1 MIATY
6 SHPAIQKICDVL
18 KLKQHVTSINIS
30 IVAGEA
36 VKVYI
41 ERLLTAVEIQ
51 TISDIIDLNFD
62 NGTVEA
68 STQYYINGRPVVV
81 NQEEPTESW

>member
-18 KLKQHVTSINIS
+18 KLKHVTSINIS
-30 IVAGEA
+30 IVAGQA

-68 STQYYINGRPVVV
+68 STQYYINSRPVVI
-81 NQEEPTESW
+81 NQVEPTEDW